1 MRACCLKEAERSLER
16 HRDVATCDECGS
28 LLIAYGND
36 RDYENTIEEL
46 SRRGVAFETASLR
59 NLKIVAKPRTRSR
72 S

>member
-1 MRACCLKEAERSLER
+1 MRACCAKEAERSLEK

-46 SRRGVAFETASLR
+46 SRRGVAYETMVSGKI
-59 NLKIVAKPRTRSR
+59 KIVAKPRTRSR
-72 S
+72 H